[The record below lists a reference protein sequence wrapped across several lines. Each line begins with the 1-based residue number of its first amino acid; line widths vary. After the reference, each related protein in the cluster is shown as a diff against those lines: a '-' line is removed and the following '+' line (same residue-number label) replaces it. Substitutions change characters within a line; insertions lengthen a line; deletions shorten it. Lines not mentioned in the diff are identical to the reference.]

1 MTKIDKDV
9 FLDKLTPEDIENVI
23 LPTLK
28 ADREKRLAEQACV
41 VQRRLSKRKLVAFLF
56 MFVFIGVGVF
66 SGVKVLAWKMDSD
79 NTYAQIEMIND
90 NVVIEEVE
98 DTEAT
103 EIVNPPEE
111 EENSAN
117 PYWDY
122 IKMNLIN
129 VDFTNL
135 LSINSDTKGWIQVNG
150 TNINY
155 PFVQTTDNDYYLKKD
170 FNKKNNSAGWVYMD
184 YRNNIENLD
193 RNTILYAHGRLN
205 GTMFGSL
212 KNIFDSDWFNDV
224 NNHVIKLS
232 TPTENTLWQVFSV
245 YHIPTTSDYLQ
256 IDFSSDSEFLEFI
269 NMLKERSQYD
279 FNVEFNE
286 LDKILTLSTCYNDEE
301 RVVLHAKLIK
311 KEVRQ

>member
-1 MTKIDKDV
+1 MGI
-9 FLDKLTPEDIENVI
+9 
-23 LPTLK
+23 
-28 ADREKRLAEQACV
+28 
-41 VQRRLSKRKLVAFLF
+41 
-56 MFVFIGVGVF
+56 GVF
-66 SGVKVLAWKMDSD
+66 SGVKVLAWKVDSD
-79 NTYAQIEMIND
+79 KTYSQIEMIEE
-90 NVVIEEVE
+90 NVIIEEVE
-98 DTEAT
+98 DTIET

-111 EENSAN
+111 KNTEN

-122 IKMNLIN
+122 IKMKLIN

-135 LSINSDTKGWIQVNG
+135 LSINSDTKGWISVNG

-155 PFVQTTDNDYYLKKD
+155 PFVQTVDNEYYLKRD
-170 FNKKNNSAGWVYMD
+170 FNKKSNSAGWVYLD
-184 YRNNIENLD
+184 YRNNITELD

-212 KNIFDSDWFNDV
+212 KNIFNSDWYNDV

-232 TPTENTLWQVFSV
+232 TLTENTLWQVFSV

-256 IDFSSDSEFLEFI
+256 TEFGSSEEFLTFI
-269 NMLKERSQYD
+269 QMLKDRSQYG

-286 LDKILTLSTCYNDEE
+286 NDKILTLSTCYNDQE

-311 KEVRQ
+311 REARQ